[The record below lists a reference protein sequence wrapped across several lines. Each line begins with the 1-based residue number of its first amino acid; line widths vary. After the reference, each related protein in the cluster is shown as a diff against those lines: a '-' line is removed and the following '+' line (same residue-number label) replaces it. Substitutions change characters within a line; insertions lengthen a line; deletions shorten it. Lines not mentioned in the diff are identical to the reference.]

1 MESQSS
7 LIIQSPRAQE
17 HAAQCRITM
26 SENGWDVSVE
36 VDERVLSVTHC
47 GDWHRVERVCGPRKK
62 IFNEA
67 HTLAPDRR

>member
-1 MESQSS
+1 MVSQSS
-7 LIIQSPRAQE
+7 LIIQSPRDQD

-26 SENGWDVSVE
+26 SDNGWDVSVE

-47 GDWHRVERVCGPRKK
+47 GDWHRVERVCGARKK